1 MKPLILI
8 VEDNVDL
15 LYNIN
20 LVLESNNYKTIN
32 AKNGKVAL
40 KILSELEQIPDI
52 IISDIIMPE
61 MNGYEFFRVISKEPR
76 WNRIPFVFLSARTT
90 PKDIRLGKL
99 LGVDDYLTKPFDEKD
114 LLAIISG
121 KIARINRVNALNNKI
136 DEVFS
141 TMDIEMKMSATSDH
155 GEFICL
161 LLTFWDDKFGPNL
174 NCYYPEEKDF
184 SISLDDISNQLF
196 TVANSIYGQNKITKA
211 EGVLL
216 NIENLN
222 SRGYLFFDSYPDK
235 EERFGEK
242 QYMIA
247 IIAPLINYFHTLK
260 IKDVFTDLSDKI
272 KNKLNWNIKEYW
284 KRVYDIL
291 LIETIQIE

>member
-20 LVLESNNYKTIN
+20 LVLESNNYKTIT

>member
-1 MKPLILI
+1 LKPLILI

-20 LVLESNNYKTIN
+20 LVLESNNYKTIT